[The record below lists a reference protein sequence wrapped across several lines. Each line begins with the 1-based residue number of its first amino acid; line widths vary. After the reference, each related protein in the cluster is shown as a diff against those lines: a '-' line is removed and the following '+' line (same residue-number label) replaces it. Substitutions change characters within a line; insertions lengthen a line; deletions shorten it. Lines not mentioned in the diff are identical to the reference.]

1 MGGGWLPSRTE
12 VLMLKGQLSGPPTPT
27 PPHPT
32 RCAFQ
37 ASHGLSDACLSPR
50 NVNAAVRHVLALCVH
65 LRACTCVYVRV
76 CVCVCGGVRVWGGG
90 ASDNDCFVSRCA
102 SEIHPFVRPSI
113 HPLIHPSIPPYLL
126 PSGYYSFSRD
136 RRWLSELSGPAGHH
150 GHRFRPPRNVT
161 QSKCNT

>member
-1 MGGGWLPSRTE
+1 MGGWRLAAEQNRSVDAKRTTIW
-12 VLMLKGQLSGPPTPT
+12 SPHPHPT
-27 PPHPT
+27 PT

-76 CVCVCGGVRVWGGG
+76 CVWGGVRVWGGG